1 MLKMSVHFRDNV
13 MNLLSLL
20 CACQEFLGDTRKYY
34 DAELET
40 VDFGKNYEAARLNIN
55 GWVEK
60 QTQGDYDVAVFTVLY
75 QKASYHE
82 KGWV

>member
-1 MLKMSVHFRDNV
+1 MCV
-13 MNLLSLL
+13 
-20 CACQEFLGDTRKYY
+20 CQEFLGDTRKHY

-60 QTQGDYDVAVFTVLY
+60 QTQGDCDVAVFTVLY